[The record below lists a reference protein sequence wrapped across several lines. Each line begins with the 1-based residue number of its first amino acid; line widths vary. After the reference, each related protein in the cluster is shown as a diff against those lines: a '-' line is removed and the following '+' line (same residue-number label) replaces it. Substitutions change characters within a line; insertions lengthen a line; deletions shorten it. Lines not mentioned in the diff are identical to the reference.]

1 MQAGIELCNEPALAL
16 LFGEAVRLKDISI
29 LGLMEGAFDSV
40 QSMHKDM
47 NRYAAL
53 GLDEDLG
60 DSAAPFYRYPQ

>member
-1 MQAGIELCNEPALAL
+1 
-16 LFGEAVRLKDISI
+16 
-29 LGLMEGAFDSV
+29 MEGAFDSV